1 MSDPPEVASGGVDS
15 KRKLEGETEENSNKR
30 VKIVAAVRGPNKE
43 SLSCHSESE
52 DTASDCDCDTTIPS
66 EDRIHQLKARFKLKQ
81 GSIRGTLEELKAVYY
96 KVSTLEYPLDSI
108 IQGLRAAKAKIELLE
123 LELQS
128 QRSTN
133 RLIWVER
140 NYLRSRVNILKRDL
154 EVTKEALEN
163 KTQGETTEVET
174 EENKEGETVEVSQDS
189 SQL

>member
-1 MSDPPEVASGGVDS
+1 M
-15 KRKLEGETEENSNKR
+15 
-30 VKIVAAVRGPNKE
+30 
-43 SLSCHSESE
+43 
-52 DTASDCDCDTTIPS
+52 
-66 EDRIHQLKARFKLKQ
+66 
-81 GSIRGTLEELKAVYY
+81 
-96 KVSTLEYPLDSI
+96 STLEYPLDSI

-163 KTQGETTEVET
+163 KTQEETTEVET

>member
-1 MSDPPEVASGGVDS
+1 MKSD
-15 KRKLEGETEENSNKR
+15 
-30 VKIVAAVRGPNKE
+30 
-43 SLSCHSESE
+43 
-52 DTASDCDCDTTIPS
+52 
-66 EDRIHQLKARFKLKQ
+66 KLK
-81 GSIRGTLEELKAVYY
+81 V
-96 KVSTLEYPLDSI
+96 
-108 IQGLRAAKAKIELLE
+108 RAAKAKIELLE

-189 SQL
+189 SLL